1 MKNICVFCGS
11 SQGKLPIFKQT
22 AIDFAKI
29 LVQENCT
36 LIYGEG
42 RLGLM
47 GIIADTVLESGGN
60 AIGVIPDFMMDKEVA
75 HQGLTE
81 LRITASMHERKYEMA
96 RLADGFAVLPG
107 GMGTLDEM
115 AEILTWNQLLI
126 LKKPIGIL
134 NVNGYYDPLLKMMD
148 EMVNAGFLRPKGRE
162 LLLHSTEPAGLI
174 GKLKDYVP
182 GNDNI
187 WNSIKRG

>member
-11 SQGKLPIFKQT
+11 SQGKLPIFTQT

-29 LVQENCT
+29 LAREKCT
-36 LIYGEG
+36 LIYGGG

-60 AIGVIPDFMMDKEVA
+60 VIGVIPGFMMDKEVA
-75 HQGLTE
+75 HKGLTE
-81 LRITASMHERKYEMA
+81 LRITGSMHERKYEMA
-96 RLADGFAVLPG
+96 QLADGFAVLPG
-107 GMGTLDEM
+107 GLGTLDEM

-126 LKKPIGIL
+126 LKKPIGLL
-134 NVNGYYDPLLKMMD
+134 NVNGYYDPLLKMMN

-162 LLLHSTEPAGLI
+162 LLLDSEKPADLLN
-174 GKLKDYVP
+174 KLKKYVP
-182 GNDNI
+182 VDENI
-187 WNSIKRG
+187 WNIKRG